1 MSHIVYP
8 MGNNST
14 GNNFTGNF
22 TSPTGN
28 FTSPT
33 GFINTT
39 AENYIDYTYNLQ
51 TIYSNIEQ
59 LVNNKNAEK
68 LVVLKEELYKE
79 LTSDNEEL
87 FNEVVNEINN
97 KDKEV
102 IVEDIDNKDVVID
115 EDIVEGVKK
124 DVGISTSK
132 PNKVQEFRNVLQ
144 NFKDEFIELQD
155 KFLVI
160 DKKIKKETDKTDKDI
175 KNLEVMIN
183 FVNNLDESYAETEE
197 VKNINENII
206 NLSDKIKENNSLKDA
221 KKDYIKIRVEIND
234 CFSIIKSINNL
245 NTTNTCSLCMTNK
258 VEEFIDPCGHCY
270 CTTCKNR
277 LIQYEGG
284 VDMNCPICRGYIR
297 EFKPLYL

>member
-1 MSHIVYP
+1 MSQIYY
-8 MGNNST
+8 
-14 GNNFTGNF
+14 
-22 TSPTGN
+22 PTGDN
-28 FTSPT
+28 
-33 GFINTT
+33 FINTT
-39 AENYIDYTYNLQ
+39 GGFIDYTNNLQ
-51 TIYSNIEQ
+51 TIYSNIEHH
-59 LVNNKNAEK
+59 VNNNKYAEK

-97 KDKEV
+97 EADIV
-102 IVEDIDNKDVVID
+102 VDVVEDAVEDVVVDKI
-115 EDIVEGVKK
+115 
-124 DVGISTSK
+124 TPK

-144 NFKDEFIELQD
+144 NFKGEFLELQG
-155 KFLVI
+155 KFLDI
-160 DKKIKKETDKTDKDI
+160 DKKIKKETEKTDKDI

-183 FVNNLDESYAETEE
+183 FVNNLDESYSETDE

-206 NLSDKIKENNSLKDA
+206 NLSDKIKTNNELKDA

-245 NTTNTCSLCMTNK
+245 NITNTCNLCMTNK

-277 LIQYEGG
+277 LIHYEGG
-284 VDMNCPICRGYIR
+284 VDMNCPICRGHIR

>member
-1 MSHIVYP
+1 
-8 MGNNST
+8 MGNNSA
-14 GNNFTGNF
+14 GSNFI
-22 TSPTGN
+22 SPTGN
-28 FTSPT
+28 FINPT

-39 AENYIDYTYNLQ
+39 GENYIDYTHNIQ
-51 TIYSNIEQ
+51 AIYSSVEH
-59 LVNNKNAEK
+59 LVNKNADK

-115 EDIVEGVKK
+115 EDIVEGIDESIVKK

-183 FVNNLDESYAETEE
+183 FVNNLDESYAETDE
-197 VKNINENII
+197 VKNFNENII
-206 NLSDKIKENNSLKDA
+206 NLSDKIKANNSLKDA

-277 LIQYEGG
+277 LILYEDE
-284 VDMNCPICRGYIR
+284 VDMNCPICRGHIR
-297 EFKPLYL
+297 EFKQLYL